1 MNASSLTNT
10 ALSALQNAQAGIDL
24 TAQNVAGQTA
34 AGYVRRRL
42 DASVDKVVS
51 SGTPPLG
58 NGVSVSGFS
67 RDWSALLQQQRVR
80 QAGVTAYHGA
90 MTSAFRGLDGQVAD
104 PALAMD
110 ESVNAFFTSLGLLAT
125 NPASN
130 SALVT
135 VKAQG
140 GALLAAA
147 RNFKDSL
154 GQVGNDARVHVAA
167 DVKAAN
173 AIASELAL
181 INRQLAA
188 RPAAGSAGPDA
199 ALLDRRDE
207 LLLKTGALV
216 GGDLGVNDEGLAYV
230 FIDGQPLVNGLE
242 SAELAVSEGS
252 ADDPEVLLAMRFG
265 QGEGASVQLSLRNS
279 AVQGDLGAQLLLAKT
294 PSQVTHPEGQLDA
307 RIQAFTDLFA
317 AGEGTVPAQASQLT
331 RALAVLGAF
340 NDGLSGTT
348 STMVDDALK
357 ALAVQTNSNDEATNA
372 DALRSGLLQAWH
384 GFISN
389 VGSQVTTHES
399 ARSGSAVV
407 ESRLKADFQ
416 SQSGVNLDEE
426 AANLMNYQ
434 RAFSAAGKLL
444 QAQATMLDDLLAVVG
459 R

>member
-1 MNASSLTNT
+1 MNASSLSHT

-24 TAQNVAGQTA
+24 TSQNVAGQTA
-34 AGYVRRRL
+34 AGFVRRRL
-42 DASVDKVVS
+42 DAGIDKVLS
-51 SGTPPLG
+51 SAAPPLG

-90 MTSAFRGLDGQVAD
+90 ITSAFRGLDGQVAD

-125 NPASN
+125 NPASG

-154 GQVGNDARVHVAA
+154 AQVSSDAAAHVAT
-167 DVKAAN
+167 DIKSAN
-173 AIASELAL
+173 AIAGELAL

-188 RPAAGSAGPDA
+188 RPSTGSSGPDA

-207 LLLKTGALV
+207 LLLKAGALV
-216 GGDLGVNDEGLAYV
+216 GGDLGVNGDGLAYV
-230 FIDGQPLVNGLE
+230 FVDGQPLVNGLE
-242 SAELAVSEGS
+242 AAALVVRDDA
-252 ADDPEVLLAMRFG
+252 ADDAGVLLAMQFDRG
-265 QGEGASVQLSLRNS
+265 QGAPVQIGLRS
-279 AVQGDLGAQLLLAKT
+279 AAVQGELGAQLLLART
-294 PSQVTHPEGQLDA
+294 PSEVTHPNGQVDQ
-307 RIQAFTDLFA
+307 RIRAFTDLFSA
-317 AGEGTVPAQASQLT
+317 EAGEVPAQASQLT

-340 NDGLSGTT
+340 NDKLPGTT
-348 STMVDDALK
+348 SAMVDDALQG
-357 ALAVQTNSNDEATNA
+357 LAVQTNSNDEASNA

-384 GFISN
+384 GFIAN

-407 ESRLKADFQ
+407 EARLRADFQ

-444 QAQATMLDDLLAVVG
+444 QAQATLLDDLLAIVG